1 MLKRMANADFYLTN
15 IQSSSR
21 MRSIT
26 AEKLNKSKYEKMR
39 LVKGKVIDGHK
50 MLIKIEFVG
59 DFLKIVADAQDK
71 RDIKIIEIPKEEAM
85 ILI

>member
-1 MLKRMANADFYLTN
+1 MK
-15 IQSSSR
+15 
-21 MRSIT
+21 
-26 AEKLNKSKYEKMR
+26 